1 MARGRVRDAAGA
13 DVSDAPVPAG
23 MVIVV
28 ACVSLIAEPGGPM
41 IPPGELLEV
50 PADDAA
56 DLVARGFA
64 RIAE

>member
-13 DVSDAPVPAG
+13 DVSAAPVPAG
-23 MVIVV
+23 IVIVL
-28 ACVSLIAEPGGPM
+28 ALVSLIAERDGPT

-56 DLVARGFA
+56 DLIARGFA